1 MVNAYIRGT
10 GSYAPKNI
18 VKNDFFERV
27 GSSDQW
33 IYENLGIKERRIS
46 TGETTS
52 DLAYQAR
59 ERLVYLPNVRLDPR

>member
-18 VKNDFFERV
+18 VKNDFFECV

-46 TGETTS
+46 TGE
-52 DLAYQAR
+52 
-59 ERLVYLPNVRLDPR
+59 N